1 MYMYKLFIARTIEL
15 GRALIVDYVIS
26 AGTSVRESVALL
38 TSVGAQPVAVVTAL
52 DRMERGNGTL
62 SATQEVTAQFGIPVL
77 SIASLN
83 DLMRFL
89 SGHTELAA
97 HAQAV
102 AAYREQYGVDAID

>member
-1 MYMYKLFIARTIEL
+1 
-15 GRALIVDYVIS
+15 
-26 AGTSVRESVALL
+26 
-38 TSVGAQPVAVVTAL
+38 
-52 DRMERGNGTL
+52 MERGNSTL

-89 SGHTELAA
+89 SGHSELAA

-102 AAYREQYGVDAID
+102 AAYRVQYGVEVTD